1 MNRRALVQSDLL
13 PRPPPKLI
21 HVVQPK
27 FKLSHLQRSLS
38 TPINPLLRET
48 CIKVLIKARPPPTAP
63 PFAGHQDGV
72 VWCTGSTPPTHG
84 SAPGSNQRHRGP
96 NPRRGAH
103 RRSENGRARRANL
116 GVARN
121 DNATAFD
128 RAAHRH

>member
-38 TPINPLLRET
+38 TPINPLRRET

-63 PFAGHQDGV
+63 PVAGQQDGV
-72 VWCTGSTPPTHG
+72 VWCTGSTPPNARISTG
-84 SAPGSNQRHRGP
+84 VESKASRSQPSSRGP
-96 NPRRGAH
+96 
-103 RRSENGRARRANL
+103 
-116 GVARN
+116 
-121 DNATAFD
+121 
-128 RAAHRH
+128 